1 MVKMERSSLLRKLS
15 VKCYYPFQC
24 CQLFGSALTFRKV
37 SDPNIVLFE
46 IIGNTD
52 AFCTKFLII
61 LTILFSRDVQQ
72 RRFVIEQRRAM
83 RGRAIRIQVTRMR
96 LSQKRCVPEI
106 CGIFLKTEKTRNN

>member
-1 MVKMERSSLLRKLS
+1 M
-15 VKCYYPFQC
+15 
-24 CQLFGSALTFRKV
+24 
-37 SDPNIVLFE
+37 

-52 AFCTKFLII
+52 AFCTKFLIF

-96 LSQKRCVPEI
+96 LSPKNVVY
-106 CGIFLKTEKTRNN
+106 LKFAASSSRLKGPAIIQSKF